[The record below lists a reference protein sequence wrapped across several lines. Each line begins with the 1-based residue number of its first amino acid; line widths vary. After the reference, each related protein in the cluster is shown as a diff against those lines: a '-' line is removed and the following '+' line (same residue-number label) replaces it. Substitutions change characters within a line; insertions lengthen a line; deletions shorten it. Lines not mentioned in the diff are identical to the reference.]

1 MTINGHETSIFNK
14 GERAMSATMVTI
26 AMPKGRIFEEA
37 AELLRKAGYK
47 LPPEF
52 DDSRK
57 LIIDVPEENLR
68 FILARP
74 MDVVTYVEHGVA
86 DLGIAG
92 KDVML
97 EEDRDVYEVLDLKI
111 SACYLAVAGLP
122 DTTYDVA
129 PKVATKYPKIASSYF
144 REQGEQVEIIKL
156 NGSIELAPLIG
167 LAERIVDI
175 VSTGRTLK
183 ENGLVELQR
192 IQDITSRLIV
202 NPVSYR
208 MKDQY
213 IDDMV
218 ERLSAVIEGAK

>member
-1 MTINGHETSIFNK
+1 MKTGL
-14 GERAMSATMVTI
+14 TI

-37 AELLRKAGYK
+37 VDLLRQAGYQ

-57 LIIDVPEENLR
+57 LIIDVEEENIR
-68 FILARP
+68 FILSKP
-74 MDVVTYVEHGVA
+74 MDVPTYVEHGVA
-86 DLGIAG
+86 DIGIAG
-92 KDVML
+92 KDTML
-97 EEDRDVYEVLDLKI
+97 EEERDVYEVLDLKI
-111 SACYLAVAGLP
+111 SACHLAVAGLP
-122 DTTYDVA
+122 DAKMNDVA
-129 PKVATKYPKIASSYF
+129 PKVATKYPTIASSYF

-167 LAERIVDI
+167 LADRIVDI
-175 VSTGRTLK
+175 VSTGRTLR
-183 ENGLVELQR
+183 ENGLVELEH

-208 MKDQY
+208 MKDEV

-218 ERLSAVIEGAK
+218 ERLSSVVGEEE